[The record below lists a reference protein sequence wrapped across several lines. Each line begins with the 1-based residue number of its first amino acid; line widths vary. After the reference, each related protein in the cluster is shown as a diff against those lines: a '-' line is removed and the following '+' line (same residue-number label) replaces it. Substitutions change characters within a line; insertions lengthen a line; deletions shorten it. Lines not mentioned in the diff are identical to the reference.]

1 MSMRAITPEEVHE
14 VARRAGLT
22 VAPEKLERF
31 AKGITAII
39 AYMEEVKGLP
49 VETVPETARLTEE
62 SNVWREDTITESLSQ
77 KEVFQNGT
85 HADGYFVVPAV
96 LKHK

>member
-1 MSMRAITPEEVHE
+1 MSTITEEEVQE
-14 VARRAGLT
+14 VARFVGLT

-39 AYMEEVKGLP
+39 AYMEEVKRLP
-49 VETVPETARLTEE
+49 VESVPETARLTEE
-62 SNVWREDTITESLSQ
+62 HNVWREDTVTDSLTQ
-77 KEVFQNGT
+77 TEVFQNGT
-85 HADGYFVVPAV
+85 NADGYFVVPAV

>member
-1 MSMRAITPEEVHE
+1 MRTITPEETQSI
-14 VARRAGLT
+14 ARLAGLT
-22 VAPEKLERF
+22 IAPEKLAGF
-31 AKGITAII
+31 AKSI
-39 AYMEEVKGLP
+39 ASIVASMEEVKKLP

-62 SNVWREDTITESLSQ
+62 SNVWREDTVTDSLSH